1 MTVTFEQFLADNADR
16 HLEEVKTALRFP
28 SVSAL
33 PRHRDDMRTTAN
45 WVAGLLRIIG
55 VPEVELLEGGG
66 HPLVFGRWIVD
77 PAAPVAMVYGHY
89 DVQPPDPLDLWVTG
103 PFEPTVR
110 DGFLY
115 ARGAADNKGNVVAV
129 IQAVEALVRTSPS
142 GIPPVNLSFFFE
154 GEEEIGSPTV
164 GALVRANL
172 DKMACDVVISADGVM
187 YGVDDPSLTLSTK
200 GMLKG
205 EIHVRTAKSDL
216 HSGLYGAST
225 PNAVQAMAK
234 MLATLH
240 TDQGAVAVDGFYDSA
255 RQITEFERSE
265 TAKVPLDESTFLSEI
280 GATALWGEPGYT
292 VLERLWLRPT
302 LDLNGSWGGFQGSGS
317 KTVTPCEAHAK
328 FTCRL
333 VAGQDP
339 AEILRLFQAHVSRH
353 SPASASF
360 EVIGGEGS
368 CKAFEIERNHPT
380 LIAAADVITE
390 LYRKEPLNIRLGG
403 TLPIAEVFHD
413 ELGADMVFFS
423 WEQSDNNLHAPNESV
438 RLSDLEIARRAWCT
452 LLTRLAGE
460 PMK

>member
-438 RLSDLEIARRAWCT
+438 RLSDLEIARRAWCS

>member
-164 GALVRANL
+164 GALVRSNL